1 VEIAKLTDGY
11 IEVVHEHNHCAAYR
25 HDVSLLSLKSA
36 GSLLVSGLRGGD
48 TVEKTMGE
56 LVSNKRS
63 TEGLELLA
71 LHRIT
76 QLIGTAVNLETT
88 LANILQVLHDSL
100 KMERATLLLMDEVSQ
115 RLTIRASCGLS
126 EAEEQRGVYKPD
138 EGVCGQIFQSRS
150 PFVVPDIHSE
160 PLFLNRTGAR
170 PLFSKSKLS
179 FLGVPILVAG
189 YPVGVLT
196 VDRLFGAEVSF
207 EEDIRFLTVLST
219 LIGQFLRLHEEIR
232 KKEASLQEENRPLKA
247 KLHSQHDGHFIIG
260 HSKPMQEVY
269 GIIEKISQ
277 SSVTALLLGES
288 GTGKELVARAIHDS
302 GGRKDKP
309 FIKVNCAALPE
320 TLLESELFGH
330 ERGAFTGAH
339 ATRQGRFELAD
350 NGTIFLDEIGEMPL
364 ALQSKMLRALQE
376 KQFERIGGSKTF
388 SVDIRIIAATNVS
401 LEQAVA
407 AGKFRADLYYR
418 LNVVPIILPPL
429 RDRQEDIPLLFNH
442 FLQKS
447 NQRNG
452 RNIKLTSEL
461 LDFLVTYRWPGNVRE
476 MQNLVERMV
485 ILAEGERL
493 TLADLPAEVLISRS
507 GIAEEPSVLLS
518 LPQAAAPVSKE
529 TRGRLSLQ
537 DIERAEV
544 ESALRRHGWVQVRAA
559 RELGLTQRQMGYKIK
574 KYNLS
579 RYDAY

>member
-1 VEIAKLTDGY
+1 MIFRFA
-11 IEVVHEHNHCAAYR
+11 
-25 HDVSLLSLKSA
+25 SA
-36 GSLLVSGLRGGD
+36 VTLRTGSPADPGEKG
-48 TVEKTMGE
+48 EKTMDNSMIEGKIE
-56 LVSNKRS
+56 RQS
-63 TEGLELLA
+63 TERLELLA

-88 LANILQVLHDSL
+88 LSSILRVLHDTL
-100 KMERATLLLMDEVSQ
+100 KMERATLLLMDEISQ

-126 EAEEQRGVYKPD
+126 AAEEMRGVYKPD

-170 PLFSKSKLS
+170 PLFSKTKLS
-179 FLGVPILVAG
+179 FLGVPVLVKG
-189 YPVGVLT
+189 DPVGVLT
-196 VDRLFGAEVSF
+196 VDRLFGPEVSF

-219 LIGQFLRLHEEIR
+219 LIAQFLRLHEEIR
-232 KKEASLQEENRPLKA
+232 KKEARLQEENRSLKA
-247 KLHSQHDGHFIIG
+247 KLHNQHDGHFIIG
-260 HSKPMQEVY
+260 HSKPMQEVF
-269 GIIEKISQ
+269 GIIEKISK
-277 SSVTALLLGES
+277 STVTALLLGES

-302 GGRKDKP
+302 GNRKDKP

-320 TLLESELFGH
+320 NLLESELFGH
-330 ERGAFTGAH
+330 ERGAFTSAH

-364 ALQSKMLRALQE
+364 ALQSKILRVLQE
-376 KQFERIGGSKTF
+376 KQFERIGGTKTF

-407 AGKFRADLYYR
+407 AGKFRADLFYR
-418 LNVVPIILPPL
+418 LNVVPILLPPL

-442 FLQKS
+442 FLLKS

-452 RNIKLTSEL
+452 KNIKLTSEL
-461 LDFLVTYRWPGNVRE
+461 LDFLVAYRWPGNVRE

-493 TLADLPAEVLISRS
+493 TLRDLPPEVLTPRAGLLEDRPAPTDTVS
-507 GIAEEPSVLLS
+507 GPTPV
-518 LPQAAAPVSKE
+518 PQE
-529 TRGRLSLQ
+529 QRGRMSLQ

-559 RELGLTQRQMGYKIK
+559 EELGLSQRQMGYRIK
-574 KYNLS
+574 KYKLS
-579 RYDAY
+579 RYNAY

>member
-1 VEIAKLTDGY
+1 MDTPMI
-11 IEVVHEHNHCAAYR
+11 R
-25 HDVSLLSLKSA
+25 HTSE
-36 GSLLVSGLRGGD
+36 RQ
-48 TVEKTMGE
+48 
-56 LVSNKRS
+56 S
-63 TEGLELLA
+63 TEGMELLA

-76 QLIGTAVNLETT
+76 QLIGSAADLQTT
-88 LANILQVLHDSL
+88 LDNILQVLHDSL
-100 KMERATLLLMDEVSQ
+100 KMERATLLLMDETTQ
-115 RLTIRASCGLS
+115 RLMIRASCGLS
-126 EAEEQRGVYKPD
+126 VEEELRGVYKPD
-138 EGVCGQIFQSRS
+138 EGICGQIFQSRS

-160 PLFLNRTGAR
+160 PLFLNRTGSR
-170 PLFSKSKLS
+170 PLFSKTKLS
-179 FLGVPILVAG
+179 FLGVPVLVEG

-196 VDRLFGAEVSF
+196 VDRLFGPEVSF
-207 EEDIRFLTVLST
+207 EEDIRFLTVLAT
-219 LIGQFLRLHEEIR
+219 LIGQFLRLDEEIR
-232 KKEASLQEENRPLKA
+232 RKEARLQEENRSLKA
-247 KLHSQHDGHFIIG
+247 KLHNLHDGHFIIG
-260 HSKPMQEVY
+260 HSKPMQDVFS
-269 GIIEKISQ
+269 IIDKISP

-302 GGRKDKP
+302 GSRKDQA

-330 ERGAFTGAH
+330 EKGAFTSAH

-350 NGTIFLDEIGEMPL
+350 KGTIFLDEIGEMPL
-364 ALQSKMLRALQE
+364 ALQSKMLRVLQE

-388 SVDIRIIAATNVS
+388 NVNVRIIAATNVS
-401 LEQAVA
+401 LEQAVN

-442 FLQKS
+442 FLLKS

-452 RNIKLTSEL
+452 KNIKLTSEL
-461 LDFLVTYRWPGNVRE
+461 LDFLQNYRWPGNVRE
-476 MQNLVERMV
+476 MQNMVERMV

-493 TLADLPAEVLISRS
+493 TLKDLPAEVVSPAPDFNIRTA
-507 GIAEEPSVLLS
+507 AEETARPNPP
-518 LPQAAAPVSKE
+518 LPIEKQA
-529 TRGRLSLQ
+529 RLSLQ

-559 RELGLTQRQMGYKIK
+559 RELGLTQRQMGYRIK

-579 RYDAY
+579 RFSAY